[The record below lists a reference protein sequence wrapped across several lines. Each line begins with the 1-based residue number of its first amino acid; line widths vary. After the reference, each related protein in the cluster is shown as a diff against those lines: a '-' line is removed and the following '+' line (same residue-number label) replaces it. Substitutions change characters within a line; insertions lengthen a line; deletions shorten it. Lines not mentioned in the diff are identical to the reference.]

1 MHRVISDPRG
11 EGKPPEQG
19 GGKMPGSYGSEL
31 ALEQLMGRWVG
42 VGGGDPNADG
52 CVYTMHFLV
61 SNSD

>member
-1 MHRVISDPRG
+1 MGRVISGTRG

-19 GGKMPGSYGSEL
+19 GVKIPGSYGSEL
-31 ALEQLMGRWVG
+31 ASEQLTGRW
-42 VGGGDPNADG
+42 VGGGDPCADG